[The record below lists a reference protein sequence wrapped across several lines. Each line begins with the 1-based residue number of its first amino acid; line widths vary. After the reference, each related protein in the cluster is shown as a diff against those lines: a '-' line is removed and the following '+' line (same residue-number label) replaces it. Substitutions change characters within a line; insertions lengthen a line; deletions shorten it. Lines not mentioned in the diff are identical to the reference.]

1 MQTRSLF
8 YLHPDILK
16 IVSEGAEALN
26 EQQLSIIYLHNQYL
40 TILDQEPITS
50 SSQHHQLLQNSYHA
64 SIVYQLS
71 PPVSRLKGNRIFSSC
86 LQRAL

>member
-1 MQTRSLF
+1 MQTHSLF

-40 TILDQEPITS
+40 TILDQEPHYIPTAS
-50 SSQHHQLLQNSYHA
+50 SSDNTPTATEISLCSYR
-64 SIVYQLS
+64 VLD
-71 PPVSRLKGNRIFSSC
+71 RL
-86 LQRAL
+86 

>member
-1 MQTRSLF
+1 MQTHSLF

-26 EQQLSIIYLHNQYL
+26 EQQIPIIYLHNQYL

-50 SSQHHQLLQNSYHA
+50 TSPHHQLLQNSYHA
-64 SIVYQLS
+64 PEAGQLS
-71 PPVSRLKGNRIFSSC
+71 LPC
-86 LQRAL
+86 LD